1 MIAGAM
7 DKKAARDLVDRF
19 LNAVEA
25 RDFERMGQC
34 LSPQKFSYVSPIE
47 TFDNAED
54 FVARA
59 SRVGPITKR
68 IERRKLFIDGNE
80 VCVIF
85 NFITT
90 MDALAV
96 TRIAQWMKIESG
108 KIASIE
114 LFFDAHAYASMFDSQ
129 D

>member
-1 MIAGAM
+1 MIADAM
-7 DKKAARDLVDRF
+7 DEKVARDLVDCF
-19 LNAVEA
+19 FNTVEA
-25 RDFERMGQC
+25 RDFERVSQC
-34 LSPQKFSYVSPIE
+34 LSPKKFAYVSPIE

-59 SRVGPITKR
+59 SRVGPITER
-68 IERRKLFIDGNE
+68 IERRKLFVDGDE
-80 VCVIF
+80 VCVIY

-96 TRIAQWMKIESG
+96 TRTAQWMKIESG
-108 KIASIE
+108 KIVSIE
-114 LFFDAHAYASMFDSQ
+114 LFFDAHAYASMFESQ